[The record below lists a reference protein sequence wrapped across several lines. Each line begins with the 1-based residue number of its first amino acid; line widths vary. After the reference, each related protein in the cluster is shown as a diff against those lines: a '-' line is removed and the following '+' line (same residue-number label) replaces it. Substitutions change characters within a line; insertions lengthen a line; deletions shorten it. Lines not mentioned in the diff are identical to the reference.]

1 MPGLTSPRS
10 TELPHSPGPVGAAYL
25 DEVETLARTAAELN
39 GLNPGNDLETWLP
52 KFQFVSGANTKGTL
66 HDAIGHNTAMFV
78 TSLRHC
84 AHADGWLLM
93 ETG

>member
-1 MPGLTSPRS
+1 
-10 TELPHSPGPVGAAYL
+10 
-25 DEVETLARTAAELN
+25 
-39 GLNPGNDLETWLP
+39 LETWLP